1 MLLHDCFGEY
11 RRLERARRSRKCL
24 CEFDRIK
31 LDLNGNGNDNEPRS
45 PENTSYFTVKL
56 FPSQIAI
63 QFPLAFLLPFLWF
76 QTQFFLHFSI
86 LDHSE
91 ACDLCC
97 C

>member
-45 PENTSYFTVKL
+45 TENTSYFTVKL

-63 QFPLAFLLPFLWF
+63 QFPPCIPSSLSVVWDIVFLI
-76 QTQFFLHFSI
+76 SI
-86 LDHSE
+86 LDHPE

>member
-11 RRLERARRSRKCL
+11 RRLERARRSRKFVNL
-24 CEFDRIK
+24 IELNWTF
-31 LDLNGNGNDNEPRS
+31 NGNGNDNEPRS